1 MPKTVWRPCPF
12 DTSLNKFEN
21 AHYQRQKIVEY
32 LRSVDGPVTMRQIA
46 EATHIG
52 SKGSYGK
59 ARRYAM
65 VVADPTHEI
74 HRPKRRPDI
83 GWTLKPEWR
92 RDAEED

>member
-1 MPKTVWRPCPF
+1 MPKTVWRPSCPF

-21 AHYQRQKIVEY
+21 AHHQRQKIVEY

-83 GWTLKPEWR
+83 GWTLK
-92 RDAEED
+92 EEYK